1 MAGMKLVC
9 MLLSGLLPY
18 SMLLEGILLVVV
30 LWIDMFL
37 VYLLLNFIFILVS
50 IVLVSMSIG
59 RFCYLHM
66 GGWYVAK

>member
-18 SMLLEGILLVVV
+18 SMLLEGMLVVV
-30 LWIDMFL
+30 ILWSDMFW
-37 VYLLLNFIFILVS
+37 VCLLLNVIIMLVR
-50 IVLVSMSIG
+50 IVLVSMSVG
-59 RFCYLHM
+59 RFCYLLM